1 LPKCLDF
8 NLNPSIAMKNL
19 TEYLLFVLITF
30 FSGLSIVSCTSVS
43 DQKGAA
49 YAQEA
54 NYIPMEMILRS
65 QEKDAD
71 NKWQVKQ
78 ETQHWNPGQTA
89 IIITDMWDEHWCE
102 SATQRV
108 GELAPHMNEVVSE
121 ARKLGVTIIHAP
133 SGTMDTYADYPQRK
147 KAQELAHHPA
157 PEGFQIENWCY
168 LDPEMEDALPIDDTD
183 GGCDKPCAD
192 GQPCKERTAW
202 TSQISVLEIQDG
214 DYITDRGQEVYN
226 LIMEKGI
233 ENIIVMGVHI
243 NMCILGRPFAIRQLS
258 NLKKNVV
265 LMRDMTDAMYNPA
278 SEPYVTHFR
287 GTELVTEHIE
297 RYWAPTVLSTD
308 ITGKKAFRFSEDD
321 RVHIAMLI
329 AENEYDARKTLPE
342 FAAKQLTK
350 GGHYAFNIIEQSE
363 GDTVDAVRQ
372 IQDADLLWI
381 YVRRRHL
388 PEYQL
393 AYIRQHIAAGKPVL
407 AMRTSSHAFETWK
420 EFDAEI
426 LGGNY
431 HNHHPQGPD
440 TWAIPINTQLN
451 HPILEGL
458 GDKPFEV
465 ISSLY
470 KTKPLAADV
479 QPLIMGR
486 YQDQE
491 EEPIAW
497 IRKVGNAKIFYT
509 SLGHRNDFD
518 IPQVN
523 KMILNAMEWL
533 TER

>member
-1 LPKCLDF
+1 
-8 NLNPSIAMKNL
+8 MKYI
-19 TEYLLFVLITF
+19 TEYLPFVLKMF
-30 FSGLSIVSCTSVS
+30 FLGFTVVSCSNPTDKMETDHSSETNIKPV
-43 DQKGAA
+43 
-49 YAQEA
+49 
-54 NYIPMEMILRS
+54 EMILRS
-65 QEKDAD
+65 QVKTSD
-71 NKWQVKQ
+71 NTWQVKQ
-78 ETQHWNPGQTA
+78 ETQYWQPSQTA

-108 GELAPHMNEVVSE
+108 GELAPHMNEVVKE
-121 ARKLGVTIIHAP
+121 ARNLGITIIHAP

-147 KAQELAHHPA
+147 KAQEIAFHQA
-157 PEGFQIENWCY
+157 PEGFEIENWCY
-168 LDPEMEDALPIDDTD
+168 LDPNMEDSLPIDDTD

-202 TSQISVLEIQDG
+202 TSQISELEIFDA
-214 DYITDRGQEVYN
+214 DFITDRGQEVYN
-226 LIMEKGI
+226 LIMDRGI

-297 RYWAPTVLSTD
+297 RFWAPTVLSSA
-308 ITGKKAFRFSEDD
+308 ITGKPAFRFSEDD

-329 AENEYDARKTLPE
+329 AENEYDAKKTLPE
-342 FAAKQLTK
+342 FSSKYLTE
-350 GGHYAFNIIEQSE
+350 GGHYAFNVIEQSE
-363 GDTVDAVRQ
+363 GDTVDAIRQ
-372 IQDADLLWI
+372 IRDADLLWV

-388 PEYQL
+388 PDYQL
-393 AYIRQHIAAGKPVL
+393 AYIRQHIADGKPVL

-431 HNHHPQGPD
+431 HNHHPEGPD
-440 TWAIPINTQLN
+440 TWAVPITAQLD

-458 GDKPFEV
+458 GVQPFEV
-465 ISSLY
+465 VSSLY
-470 KTKPLAADV
+470 KTTPLASDV
-479 QPLIMGR
+479 QPLLMGR
-486 YQDQE
+486 FQDQE

-497 IRKVGNAKIFYT
+497 TRMAGQSKIFYT
-509 SLGHRNDFD
+509 SLGHPKDFD

-523 KMILNAMEWL
+523 KLLSNAIDWL
-533 TER
+533 VEK